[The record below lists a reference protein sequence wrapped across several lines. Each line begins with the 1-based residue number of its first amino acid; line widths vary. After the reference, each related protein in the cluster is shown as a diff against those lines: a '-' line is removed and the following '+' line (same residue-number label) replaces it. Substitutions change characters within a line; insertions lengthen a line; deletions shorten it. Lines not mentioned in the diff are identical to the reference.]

1 MFFGAFNQVAFGPRD
16 ITLGWFVG
24 QSVFALI
31 AVNTR
36 FNVCLEFDPI
46 NFAFLILEYFSDA
59 FNVLAFN

>member
-1 MFFGAFNQVAFGPRD
+1 MFFGAFNQVSFGPGD

-36 FNVCLEFDPI
+36 VNVRL
-46 NFAFLILEYFSDA
+46 
-59 FNVLAFN
+59 